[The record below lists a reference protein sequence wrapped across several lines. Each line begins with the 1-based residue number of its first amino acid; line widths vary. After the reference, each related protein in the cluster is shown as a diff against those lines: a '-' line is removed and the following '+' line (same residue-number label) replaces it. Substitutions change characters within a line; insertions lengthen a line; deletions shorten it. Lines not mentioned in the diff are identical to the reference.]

1 MKKLTLLVSFVFAA
15 FFTQAQDMGTES
27 DTGLEIGL
35 KISPA
40 IATNR
45 FQAPSRF
52 KFENENAK
60 LRGSIGLVLDYFFG
74 KNYALNTG
82 LEYSVKGGKITYV
95 SSQATDSTAEGKS
108 TDELNIQ
115 YISLP
120 VGIKLY
126 TNEVAT
132 DTRIYFNLGTALN
145 FRISSKINGDNFY
158 GQNNDEIK
166 ANKRY
171 NFFEADAFLG
181 AGAEWQLG
189 TNTKFF
195 GGISYHRGLIDIDR
209 YYEKVM
215 NKDISIRNNT
225 FALDLGLK
233 F

>member
-1 MKKLTLLVSFVFAA
+1 MKKLTLMAAFVFAA
-15 FFTQAQDMGTES
+15 FFSHAQDVES

-35 KISPA
+35 KVSPA

-45 FQAPSRF
+45 FQAPFRF
-52 KFENENAK
+52 NFENENAK
-60 LRGSIGLVLDYFFG
+60 LRGSFGLVLDYFFG
-74 KNYALNTG
+74 KNYAFNTG
-82 LEYSVKGGKITYV
+82 LEYSVKGGKIKYT
-95 SSQATDSTAEGKS
+95 SSQATDTTAAVKT

-115 YISLP
+115 YLAVP
-120 VGIKLY
+120 LGIKLY

-132 DTRIYFNLGTALN
+132 DTRVYFNLGTSLN

-171 NFFEADAFLG
+171 NFFEADAIIG

-195 GGISYHRGLIDIDR
+195 GGLSYHRGLIDIDR
-209 YYEKVM
+209 YYEKAL
-215 NKDISIRNNT
+215 NEKDIAIRSNT